1 MCRFT
6 WSDLREIVGNILLA
20 EGTLSRKSQINLARI
35 SYNCSMFISFSIAFQ
50 VFVNILSQNNG
61 MLSMGP
67 VVNTK
72 KFISNSVCIKEQNP
86 QMRERKVAPVDD
98 TNAVS

>member
-1 MCRFT
+1 
-6 WSDLREIVGNILLA
+6 
-20 EGTLSRKSQINLARI
+20 
-35 SYNCSMFISFSIAFQ
+35 
-50 VFVNILSQNNG
+50 
-61 MLSMGP
+61 MGP